1 MEEQFGDEQ
10 SYYNGDVND
19 NGIPVEDEE
28 YAAIHP
34 LYKPIFVIVTT
45 KLSESAVKAAAKKH
59 GIYYNPIDQHKS
71 QRYYF
76 DWVYKIFPK
85 LQRDV
90 AKYFADQEDGI
101 NQLSEYYIDGDEEVE
116 EDEEVEDEEFD
127 DELEKV
133 NGSGV
138 PPIGGGACAE

>member
-1 MEEQFGDEQ
+1 MVEHGDEQ
-10 SYYNGDVND
+10 SYYNGAVND
-19 NGIPVEDEE
+19 NGIPVEVEE
-28 YAAIHP
+28 YAALNP
-34 LYKPIFVIVTT
+34 SYRPVFDIVTT
-45 KLSESAVKAAAKKH
+45 KLPESAVKAAAKKH

-101 NQLSEYYIDGDEEVE
+101 NQLSEYYIDEEEEVE
-116 EDEEVEDEEFD
+116 EDEEEVEDDEFD
-127 DELEKV
+127 DEFREV
-133 NGSGV
+133 
-138 PPIGGGACAE
+138 CTQR